1 MPKRI
6 DSKVPRDHPS
16 ATTDAVDATNTY
28 PILMAEKIITDS
40 ECEVRSIMAEAQA
53 KAIRAD
59 LYADDIELLKVSYAQ
74 KSCDVAKKFA
84 LSGMFDIWLSY
95 QDSMLYQSSS
105 CSSNGE
111 YKVLFERPIMVGN
124 KMMYVLDSYK

>member
-6 DSKVPRDHPS
+6 DSKVPRHQPS
-16 ATTDAVDATNTY
+16 PTKEAVDATNTY
-28 PILMAEKIITDS
+28 PILMAEKIITDN
-40 ECEVRSIMAEAQA
+40 ECEVRSIIAEAQT

-84 LSGMFDIWLSY
+84 FSGMFDI
-95 QDSMLYQSSS
+95 
-105 CSSNGE
+105 
-111 YKVLFERPIMVGN
+111 
-124 KMMYVLDSYK
+124 